1 MCTSGGWV
9 YWNGHYYSQ
18 RKQDELKESTWYGAE
33 GGCISH
39 GTSVHLASIHN
50 QLENDFVSSRASADQ
65 WMGLTDNNNQEKS
78 FNWID
83 GSTFGGF
90 TNWDTDEPNQV
101 TEHGDCGV
109 LKANGKWAD
118 EPCEVQDSTNEATVR
133 DGAEVAS
140 PKREYTCKTSG
151 KRIHL

>member
-1 MCTSGGWV
+1 M
-9 YWNGHYYSQ
+9 
-18 RKQDELKESTWYGAE
+18 
-33 GGCISH
+33 
-39 GTSVHLASIHN
+39 
-50 QLENDFVSSRASADQ
+50 SSRASADQ

-83 GSTFGGF
+83 GSTFGEF
-90 TNWDTDEPNQV
+90 TNWDTDEPSQA
-101 TEHGDCGV
+101 TEHGNCGV

-118 EPCEVQDSTNEATVR
+118 EPCEVQKITNEVTAR
-133 DGAEVAS
+133 DRAEVAS

>member
-1 MCTSGGWV
+1 M
-9 YWNGHYYSQ
+9 
-18 RKQDELKESTWYGAE
+18 
-33 GGCISH
+33 
-39 GTSVHLASIHN
+39 
-50 QLENDFVSSRASADQ
+50 SSRASGDQ

-83 GSTFGGF
+83 GSAFGGF
-90 TNWDTDEPNQV
+90 TNWDTNKPSQA

-118 EPCEVQDSTNEATVR
+118 EPCEVQDTTNEVTAR
-133 DGAEVAS
+133 DGAEVAA
-140 PKREYTCKTSG
+140 PEREYTCKTSG